1 MMSQGIPA
9 SVSKRGAE
17 QSRGRATLDLIFVP
31 GPCPEIS
38 LGRLEKVYIPEFNR
52 QGDRTTILAFM
63 RANPFAILI
72 SNADGIPA
80 ATHLPLLV
88 EEAEDQV
95 IVRGHMARANTHW
108 KSMKDGEESL
118 VVFHGPHA
126 YISPSLYE
134 IRESVPTWNYAAV
147 HVYGE
152 PALFSDEQCLKA
164 TLHQMIN
171 TFESSYMAQWSDL
184 SDDYQSRMMK
194 HIVGF
199 EIKAKRL
206 EAKFKLSQNRTKG
219 EQARV
224 IQSLNQSQDSNISG
238 VAELM
243 QQEGLGR

>member
-1 MMSQGIPA
+1 VARTPSPA
-9 SVSKRGAE
+9 FLVHNSETR
-17 QSRGRATLDLIFVP
+17 
-31 GPCPEIS
+31 
-38 LGRLEKVYIPEFNR
+38 KVYIPEFNR
-52 QGDRTTILAFM
+52 QEDRPAILAFM

-72 SNADGIPA
+72 SNVDGTPF

-88 EEAEDQV
+88 EQTGDQV
-95 IVRGHMARANTHW
+95 IVRGHMARANAHW
-108 KSMKDGEESL
+108 KSMKQGEESL
-118 VVFHGPHA
+118 VIFHGPHA

-147 HVYGE
+147 HLYGE
-152 PALFSDEQCLKA
+152 PTLFSDEPCLKE
-164 TLHQMIN
+164 TLHQMID
-171 TFESSYMAQWSDL
+171 TFESSYMTQWSDL
-184 SDDYQSRMMK
+184 SHEYRSRMMK

-224 IQSLNQSQDSNISG
+224 IHSLNQSKDSNISG

-243 QQEGLGR
+243 QQERLGR

>member
-1 MMSQGIPA
+1 
-9 SVSKRGAE
+9 
-17 QSRGRATLDLIFVP
+17 
-31 GPCPEIS
+31 
-38 LGRLEKVYIPEFNR
+38 VYIPEFNR
-52 QGDRTTILAFM
+52 QEDRSTILAFM

-72 SNADGIPA
+72 TTAEGVPF

-88 EEAEDQV
+88 DEAGNQ
-95 IVRGHMARANTHW
+95 IVVQGHMARANEHW
-108 KSMKDGEESL
+108 KSMKDSEESL
-118 VVFHGPHA
+118 VIFHGPHA

-134 IRESVPTWNYAAV
+134 SRESVPTWNYAAV

-152 PALFSDEQCLKA
+152 PTLFSDEEGLRA
-164 TLHQMIN
+164 TLHRMID
-171 TFESSYMAQWSDL
+171 TFESSYMAQWSEL
-184 SDDYQSRMMK
+184 SEQYQSRMMK

-199 EIKAKRL
+199 EIKVKRL

-224 IQSLNQSQDSNISG
+224 IQCLNQSKDSNVSG

>member
-1 MMSQGIPA
+1 M
-9 SVSKRGAE
+9 
-17 QSRGRATLDLIFVP
+17 
-31 GPCPEIS
+31 
-38 LGRLEKVYIPEFNR
+38 YIPEFNR
-52 QGDRTTILAFM
+52 QEDRPAILAFM
-63 RANPFAILI
+63 RENPFAILV
-72 SNADGIPA
+72 SNADGIPF

-95 IVRGHMARANTHW
+95 IVRGHMAKANAHW
-108 KSMKDGEESL
+108 KSMKTGEESL
-118 VVFHGPHA
+118 VIFHGPHA

-152 PALFSDEQCLKA
+152 PTLFSDEPCLKE

-184 SDDYQSRMMK
+184 SDEYRTRMMK

-219 EQARV
+219 EQARI
-224 IQSLNQSQDSNISG
+224 IQSLNPSKDSNISG
-238 VAELM
+238 VADLM